1 MVSISSTEN
10 LYSAWTNVS
19 IILLT
24 AALVFYHMTKVK
36 SLHVPLISAMVVSC
50 GLIFV
55 DISYNLIG
63 LIPYYTRTQKNIKN
77 YSEDEKFY
85 RDTMLLTGSIFLLL
99 ELLICYHII
108 LDSLTRLKK

>member
-1 MVSISSTEN
+1 MISISTTEN

-36 SLHVPLISAMVVSC
+36 SLHVPLISAMMVSC

-63 LIPYYTRTQKNIKN
+63 LIPYYTRTQKNYIKN
-77 YSEDEKFY
+77 YDEKLY
-85 RDTMLLTGSIFLLL
+85 EILCYLQNSIF
-99 ELLICYHII
+99 II
-108 LDSLTRLKK
+108 